1 MRKPI
6 FYYLAGVLT
15 VVAVPAILWGMGRIL
30 AGSVIDFGGGGSDV
44 VTVLNTVPAPDGE
57 YVATTY
63 SAMGGGAAG
72 WCFKR
77 VTVNKKAEPFSW
89 DKEKERGGYSFD
101 VSCISDIELKWEGN
115 RKLVV
120 AYTGSDNDAG
130 ISISQRPISEDRAV
144 RIKYIAR

>member
-6 FYYLAGVLT
+6 VYYLAGVLT
-15 VVAVPAILWGMGRIL
+15 VLAVLAVLWGVGLMFQNIF
-30 AGSVIDFGGGGSDV
+30 DCGGGGET
-44 VTVLNTVPAPDGE
+44 VTVLDNVPSPDGE

-77 VTVNKKAEPFSW
+77 VTINKKLAPFSW

-101 VSCISDIELKWEGN
+101 VSCHSNIELRWDSN
-115 RKLVV
+115 RELVI
-120 AYTGSDNDAG
+120 AYTGSDNQTG
-130 ISISQRPISEDRAV
+130 ISISQVPRSEDGAV
-144 RIKYIAR
+144 KIKYVAK